1 MIFICFNII
10 MLMHHKTSYIMLKQ
24 IGGNSIYIDF
34 ITKKTDNIRL
44 NINDEEKITAILNK
58 YIDNLKTLICLDFH
72 GVTDLFNDNEK
83 IPTHLPK
90 CVISYIGGSPKTIL
104 ETTKTIRKRILSN
117 EVLLGIIVYKKNSFP
132 TPGTK
137 GWIISKISSIYTN
150 MKIHFIDDSRKNI
163 ECVDN
168 IKSDKITTYY
178 INNRKN
184 PKKYLSKI
192 INKL

>member
-1 MIFICFNII
+1 
-10 MLMHHKTSYIMLKQ
+10 MLMHHKVSYIMLKQ
-24 IGGNSIYIDF
+24 IGSNSIYIDF
-34 ITKKTDNIRL
+34 ITKKPDNIRL
-44 NINDEEKITAILNK
+44 NINEDEKITVLLNK
-58 YIDNLKTLICLDFH
+58 YLDNLKTLICLDFH

-132 TPGTK
+132 TSGTK
-137 GWIISKISSIYTN
+137 GWIISKISNIYTN
-150 MKIHFIDDSRKNI
+150 MKIYFIDDSKKNI

-178 INNRKN
+178 INKRKN